1 MIMVRRLSVIDIF
14 LKESLCNRKGLV
26 FFSYVY
32 FSILKYPMDLPY
44 HNAYHYNSE
53 WPISSS
59 TSEHFSM
66 YPTQNSS
73 TNCYNLSSCPPPPP
87 HLPPAIPT
95 CSSTYYDYY
104 QSSNCCPSTT
114 YSAPYPTY
122 SSTSN
127 QANSSQSNAE

>member
-1 MIMVRRLSVIDIF
+1 
-14 LKESLCNRKGLV
+14 
-26 FFSYVY
+26 
-32 FSILKYPMDLPY
+32 MDLPY

-87 HLPPAIPT
+87 PPPHLPPTIPT